1 MIVATPECGVDEKH
15 VERRA
20 RLARTITEIRRD
32 GYVVTR
38 SGKRVST
45 SPTGLDERSAG
56 ALRRL
61 FVECGAVRTIETG
74 FALGLSTLTIVE
86 TALEVCSARAGSPC
100 HCPEGGPSHTV
111 IDPYQAKEWGN
122 AGLVT
127 AERAGIG
134 DLVRFFAAD
143 SLLKLP
149 ELCAA
154 GERFDA
160 AFVDGGHLFEHVLMD
175 TYFLLRMVKPGGV
188 IVVDDW
194 WMPAVKAGVDYVVK
208 NLGVSYEE
216 RKDVD
221 GAERFAVLRVPERWR
236 ERGWDDFVEFGAGWG
251 R

>member
-1 MIVATPECGVDEKH
+1 MVTQLSQ
-15 VERRA
+15 RRA
-20 RLARTITEIRRD
+20 RLREAIAEIRRE
-32 GYVVTR
+32 GFVTTR

-45 SPTGLDERSAG
+45 SPTGLDERSAS

-61 FVECGAVRTIETG
+61 MVECGAVRTIETG
-74 FALGLSTLTIVE
+74 FALGLSTLTIVDA
-86 TALEVCSARAGSPC
+86 ALECATDVWPL
-100 HCPEGGPSHTV
+100 HTT

-127 AERAGIG
+127 AARAGVG
-134 DLVRFFAAD
+134 DLVRCVEAD
-143 SLLKLP
+143 SVLKLP

-175 TYFLLRMVKPGGV
+175 TYFLLRLVKPGGV

-194 WMPAVKAGVDYVVK
+194 WMPAVRMGVDYVVK
-208 NLGVSYEE
+208 NLGVAREV
-216 RKDVD
+216 RKEVE

-236 ERGWDDFVEFGAGWG
+236 GRGWDDFVEFGVCA